1 MKKVFAIMLAVV
13 LLLSCGLLSACQ
25 KDESDGVIT
34 IWQQADDI
42 TYYSD
47 YNDNPIVTAMEKKFG
62 VDFQFQIPAMGSE
75 SDNFN
80 LMLGTGDYTDVITLA
95 YSSDTS
101 KTLYED
107 GVIIDLAPYL
117 EEYMPNYWK
126 YLQDNPTAK
135 AAITDDEG
143 HIFNILVASKTEDET
158 MWGGLVYRRDII
170 ETMTGGY
177 VSFPSGN
184 EEPTTI
190 EDWEYMLGLFQQYFE
205 AAKANGGSADYACLI
220 LPYNGYFHGGELI
233 SGFGVA
239 TGWVAIDDNGVPYIG
254 ATKDGF
260 RNYLAKMNEWYKKGW
275 IYQDFASRVNDVFYL
290 PNTSLTYGNAAGIW
304 YGIAGAQAGSAM
316 SMPEYGL
323 YYDVQP
329 LRTPLDTEHGI
340 TESHSLLTWTN
351 FSADSGWAI
360 TTKCGKQDMINFM
373 TATDWLF
380 TEEGGMIVT
389 LGLTEEYAKDNE
401 VYQKLGLEKG
411 TWGYNADGTIWVD
424 ERCFGDNT
432 TLEQGDL
439 KGTRL
444 PGAKHPEIEKAYS
457 SDIILK
463 CDEVWTECGRDWVYP
478 AEIVLTPEQNA
489 IYQEYYQNI
498 SDCIAQYCQKFI
510 MGNLE
515 LNDENWAKFQK
526 DLKTYHIDD
535 LLAVYTEAYNDFVA
549 KMN

>member
-1 MKKVFAIMLAVV
+1 MMKKVFAIMLAVV

-25 KDESDGVIT
+25 KDTSDGVIT
-34 IWQQADDI
+34 LWLQSEDLN
-42 TYYSD
+42 YYSD
-47 YNDNPIVTAMEKKFG
+47 YNDNPVVTTIEKKFG
-62 VDFQFQIPAMGSE
+62 IDLQFQLPAMGSE

-80 LMLGTGDYTDVITLA
+80 LMLGTGDYTDVFVLS
-95 YSSDTS
+95 YSTDST
-101 KTLYED
+101 KVLYED

-126 YLQDNPTAK
+126 YLNDNPTAK

-158 MWGGLVYRRDII
+158 MWGGLVYRRDIL
-170 ETMTGGY
+170 ETMTGGN

-184 EEPTTI
+184 DEPTTI
-190 EDWEYMLGLFQQYFE
+190 EDWEYMLPLFQQYFQ
-205 AAKANGGSADYACLI
+205 AAGMADYACLI
-220 LPYNGYFHGGELI
+220 LPYNGYFHGGELL
-233 SGFGVA
+233 SGFGIG
-239 TGWVAIDDNGVPYIG
+239 TGWVAVDDNGVPYIG

-260 RNYLAKMNEWYKKGW
+260 RNYLAKMNEWYKNGW

-290 PNTSLTYGNAAGIW
+290 PNTALTYGNAAGIW

-316 SMPEYGL
+316 SMPQYGL

-351 FSADSGWAI
+351 FNANSGWAI
-360 TTKCGKQDMINFM
+360 STKCGKKDMIDYM
-373 TATDWLF
+373 TAMDWLF

-401 VYQKLGLEKG
+401 VYKKLGLEKG

-424 ERCFGDNT
+424 ERCFGDNKIY
-432 TLEQGDL
+432 EQGDL

-444 PGAKHPEIEKAYS
+444 PGDKHPEIEKQFS
-457 SDIILK
+457 NEIILK

-478 AEIVLTPEQNA
+478 AEIVLTPEQNE
-489 IYQEYYQNI
+489 IYAKYYQNV
-498 SDCIAQYCQKFI
+498 SDCITQYAQKFI
-510 MGNLE
+510 MGTLE
-515 LNDENWAKFQK
+515 LNDANWAKFQ
-526 DLKTYHIDD
+526 DELKTLHVDD

-549 KMN
+549 KMD